1 VVELKNNE
9 DMNTVI
15 ISVPDSGDLKNI
27 AVAVRQLKGVDKIKV
42 HRDATS
48 ERIPGLAY
56 THEERMECI
65 RRAEENIRAGNV
77 YSAEEVRAMF
87 PRP

>member
-1 VVELKNNE
+1 
-9 DMNTVI
+9 MTTMTVSI
-15 ISVPDSGDLKNI
+15 ENGADAGNI
-27 AVAVRQLKGVDKIKV
+27 ALAVRQLKGVAKV
-42 HRDATS
+42 EVHQQEAF

-56 THEERMECI
+56 TKEERIAAI
-65 RRAEENIRAGNV
+65 RRAEEDYAAGRV